1 METELV
7 SLLTAAFALATFQRF
22 SGLSPFRGD
31 WRHAWL
37 VVAGLYVLVVAILI
51 T

>member
-22 SGLSPFRGD
+22 ANLFPFRGA

-37 VVAGLYVLVVAILI
+37 GVAGLYLIAVVALL

>member
-22 SGLSPFRGD
+22 SDLFPFRGV
-31 WRHAWL
+31 WHHAWL
-37 VVAGLYVLVVAILI
+37 GVAGLYVVAVTVLI
-51 T
+51 A